1 MMRSMF
7 AGVSGLRNHQI
18 RMDVIGNNIANV
30 NTMGFKSSRVSFQ
43 EVFNQTIR
51 GASAPMGQRGGTN
64 PQQVGLGMTVASI
77 DTFQVQGN
85 LQLTGKM
92 TDLAVQGNGFF
103 IMNQDGKRVYTR
115 AGNFDLDS
123 QGYLI
128 DPGSGMRVQ
137 GWMADATGALPVRD
151 ENHLSDIQVP
161 VGQPI
166 AAIATDLVEYSG
178 NLNAAAATGDQWTTS
193 VDVFD
198 SKGQAHAISLT
209 FTKQD
214 PAVAPNTWAVQASSA
229 EDGVIV
235 SSPAGWQ
242 VAFDTSGQTPTVTNG
257 TGFGVAFANSTTNVP
272 FSGATYDATLDAAVT
287 AGDLSCS
294 QNVTVTDVNG
304 ANHTVTMTFTRP
316 NTTSTTWT
324 VTPSSAGTA
333 YAPASW
339 QVSDVAGTWVS
350 SVSNYDLC
358 VMTPAPTDP
367 MTVDLDLSAITQ
379 FAAKATAGASERNGY
394 TSGALESFTVD
405 AAGTITGV
413 YSNGL
418 TKIVGQV
425 GLSNFSNPAGLLK
438 LGSNVYGESNNS
450 GLKQIGE
457 PGTAGRGVIAPGS
470 LEMSNVDLS
479 QEFTNM
485 IITQRG
491 FQANSRIIT
500 TSDEML
506 QELVNLKR

>member
-30 NTMGFKSSRVSFQ
+30 NTMGFKASRVSFQ

-51 GASAPMGQRGGTN
+51 GASAPYGQRGGTN

-77 DTFQVQGN
+77 DTFQTQGN

-92 TDLAVQGNGFF
+92 TDLAIQGNGFF

-115 AGNFDLDS
+115 SGNFDLDS
-123 QGYLI
+123 DGYLI

-137 GWMADATGALPVRD
+137 GWTADSAGVLPVRD
-151 ENHLSDIQVP
+151 ENHLSDIRVP

-166 AAIATDLVEYSG
+166 AAMATSQVAYSG
-178 NLNAAAATGDQWTTS
+178 NLDGSAPIYDAANPDPRSTWATS
-193 VDVFD
+193 VDVYD
-198 SKGQAHAISLT
+198 GKGQSHPISITFRKAAANQWSFIIAPSESALT
-209 FTKQD
+209 VGGAGLTPTTPPD
-214 PAVAPNTWAVQASSA
+214 PAGVTGTITFNPDGSFSATAP
-229 EDGVIV
+229 
-235 SSPAGWQ
+235 SPIALH
-242 VAFDTSGQTPTVTNG
+242 FDTTTLGNG
-257 TGFGVAFANSTTNVP
+257 TFDTT
-272 FSGATYDATLDAAVT
+272 
-287 AGDLSCS
+287 
-294 QNVTVTDVNG
+294 
-304 ANHTVTMTFTRP
+304 
-316 NTTSTTWT
+316 
-324 VTPSSAGTA
+324 
-333 YAPASW
+333 
-339 QVSDVAGTWVS
+339 
-350 SVSNYDLC
+350 
-358 VMTPAPTDP
+358 
-367 MTVDLDLSAITQ
+367 LDLSKVTQ
-379 FAAKATAGASERNGY
+379 YASKPTASATSRNGY
-394 TSGALESFTVD
+394 PMGALETFTID
-405 AAGTITGV
+405 ASGTITGV

-418 TKIVGQV
+418 TQTIGQV
-425 GLSNFSNPAGLLK
+425 GLANFSNPAGLLK
-438 LGSNVYGESNNS
+438 MGANVYSESNNS

>member
-30 NTMGFKSSRVSFQ
+30 NTMGFKASRVSFQ

-51 GASAPMGQRGGTN
+51 GASAPYGLRGGTN

-92 TDLAVQGNGFF
+92 TDLAIQGNGFF
-103 IMNQDGKRVYTR
+103 IMNEDGKRVYTR
-115 AGNFDLDS
+115 SGNFDLDS
-123 QGYLI
+123 EGYLI
-128 DPGSGMRVQ
+128 NPGNGMRVQ
-137 GWMADATGALPVRD
+137 GWTADNTGALPVRD
-151 ENHLSDIQVP
+151 ENHLSDIRIP

-166 AAIATDLVEYSG
+166 AALATDDFSYSG
-178 NLNAAAATGDQWTTS
+178 NLDASVPVGTTWATS
-193 VDVFD
+193 VDIFD
-198 SKGQAHAISLT
+198 GKGQVHPLSIT
-209 FTKQD
+209 FTK
-214 PAVAPNTWAVQASSA
+214 VANNVWDYTIGAP
-229 EDGVIV
+229 E
-235 SSPAGWQ
+235 AGIP
-242 VAFDTSGQTPTVTNG
+242 DPTVTATAG
-257 TGFGVAFANSTTNVP
+257 AFATDPTWPVLAANQGRIV
-272 FSGATYDATLDAAVT
+272 FSADGSFDAASNPTEVT
-287 AGDLSCS
+287 I
-294 QNVTVTDVNG
+294 
-304 ANHTVTMTFTRP
+304 
-316 NTTSTTWT
+316 
-324 VTPSSAGTA
+324 
-333 YAPASW
+333 
-339 QVSDVAGTWVS
+339 
-350 SVSNYDLC
+350 
-358 VMTPAPTDP
+358 
-367 MTVDLDLSAITQ
+367 DLDLSSIGTADISTTIQLSDLTQ
-379 FAAKATAGASERNGY
+379 YASKSTASAASRNGY
-394 TSGALESFTVD
+394 PMGALETFTID
-405 AAGTITGV
+405 ASGTITGV

-418 TKIVGQV
+418 TQTIGQV
-425 GLSNFSNPAGLLK
+425 GLANFSNPAGLLK
-438 LGSNVYGESNNS
+438 KGDNVYVESNNS